1 MKKVAQK
8 RTPKKKGVVKKKAF
22 LAAFAFCGNVTH
34 ACLNSKVGRRTHYEW
49 LEKDAK
55 YAAAFESAQ
64 DEAADNLEE
73 EARKRAMGGSDT
85 LLIFLLKGA
94 LPEKYRERYEHTGPK
109 GGPFEFTI
117 DINGKEQ

>member
-1 MKKVAQK
+1 MKKTAQK
-8 RTPKKKGVVKKKAF
+8 RTPKKKGAVKQKSF

-34 ACLNSKVGRRTHYEW
+34 ACRNSKVGRRTHYDW
-49 LEKDAK
+49 LERDAE
-55 YAAAFESAQ
+55 YAVAFESAH

-73 EARKRAMGGSDT
+73 EARRRAMAGSDT

-94 LPEKYRERYEHTGPK
+94 RPDRYRERHEHTGPK

-117 DINGKEQ
+117 DINGKNG